1 MLFKSNYRCAQAKAA
16 LPAWL
21 AASLRT
27 SRLRSVNFCTR
38 YPFEETNKWPDNWVE
53 FAATLE
59 NEVETYDSIC
69 YEIGNDELKPNAPWG
84 FAVYRTCYSDESS
97 WRRMRQHI
105 ETCIQD
111 TVTFIEDKQ
120 SLDTAGPVQVK
131 VHFDTWARQELARN
145 WKERSETPEVGLFP
159 YGGPP
164 SPKQMMF
171 YGARY
176 NVCMVIDDVCLQSVD
191 ETRKHTGPVAL
202 LLKREWQP
210 IRFRE
215 GDDVHPDYE
224 DGWMID
230 HDEGPNGWIY
240 VRASNYVQH
249 YNDLNEWYNDW
260 DEDHMFMYPSVVY
273 EELGLKRSPG
283 FWRQKTNAHEN
294 K

>member
-1 MLFKSNYRCAQAKAA
+1 MLGNG
-16 LPAWL
+16 
-21 AASLRT
+21 
-27 SRLRSVNFCTR
+27 
-38 YPFEETNKWPDNWVE
+38 
-53 FAATLE
+53 
-59 NEVETYDSIC
+59 VETYDSVC
-69 YEIGNDELKPNAPWG
+69 HEIGNDELKPNAPWG
-84 FAVYRTCYSDESS
+84 FAVYRTCYSDEIS
-97 WRRMRQHI
+97 WRKMRQHI

-111 TVTFIEDKQ
+111 TLDHPLHHVRRTLRNRHQVTFIEDKQ
-120 SLDTAGPVQVK
+120 RLDSAGPVEVK

-176 NVCMVIDDVCLQSVD
+176 NVCLQSVD

-230 HDEGPNGWIY
+230 HDEGPNVWIY
-240 VRASNYVQH
+240 VRASNYLQH

-283 FWRQKTNAHEN
+283 FWRQKTNAHE
-294 K
+294 KK